1 MIVVVMMMM
10 VVMMMAGVLMCL
22 ASVMG
27 PSSDR
32 SKRNTDHNGKSG
44 NNLLQAISPYYN
56 PCEGIFPSYSGL
68 ICSKKGLMI
77 KFR

>member
-10 VVMMMAGVLMCL
+10 MAGVMMGL
-22 ASVMG
+22 ASIMSH
-27 PSSDR
+27 SSDR
-32 SKRNTDHNGKSG
+32 SKRNTDHNGKSS
-44 NNLLQAISPYYN
+44 NNILQAISPYYN